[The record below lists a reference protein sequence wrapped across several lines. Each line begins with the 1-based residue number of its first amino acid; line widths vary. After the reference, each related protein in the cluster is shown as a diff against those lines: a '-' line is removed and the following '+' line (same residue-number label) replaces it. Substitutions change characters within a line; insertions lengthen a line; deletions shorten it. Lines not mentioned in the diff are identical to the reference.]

1 MVAGRMRIAPFLL
14 LLLLPALALGQARG
28 ISTPRSPNRDVTLPP
43 TSLSLV
49 DDPTALSLNPA
60 ALTFTRGPQLQYF
73 HEIDP
78 AANLHGDVLYAGTS
92 LFGAL
97 GLAVGHQWMSGG
109 NGSFFRQTSVGLS
122 MGSQAFSLGAALDT
136 YSGNDAFGGLTSWDL
151 GIAGRPFS
159 FLSYGLVVKNVGAP
173 TRAGLTL
180 ERSFE
185 GGLGLRPFPAWD
197 GLFAVDYAVT
207 PEEPSANRGVLSYSA
222 QAPIVPGLN
231 ALVGVSHGLQPNV
244 PFTAQAG
251 LSLDA
256 RALGATYAFG
266 AHASGI
272 HHTFGARLG
281 GQGYPGVSL
290 AHGTVALFDLPHLMR
305 EGGVTLGSLLGLGA
319 TTDPFLRLMRLLEHA
334 ERDPQLRGIILR
346 IDGSHGLGLA
356 RALELSQALR
366 RLRAGGKTI
375 AALMLRADDNAYLI
389 ASAADRVWVTP
400 ESNLFINGLSASLT
414 HLGGA
419 MEKLGVSWDV
429 ARQGRYK
436 TAPEQL
442 AEKDPSEAQLE
453 TVNALLDDQSRILV
467 ERIAASRGIAE
478 ARVEEAFADGLLTT
492 ARAVELGLVDEIL
505 VGSALDRAAGALVPG
520 AAWRPD
526 YQPLQHRRPFWGVAP
541 RIAIIPVI
549 GSIVGG
555 EGGSDPLGVQTSVGA
570 RPVIEAIERAAAD
583 PGVRAIVL
591 RIDSPGGDGLAS
603 DLMYRAVLEAKKRKP
618 VIASM
623 GDVAASGGYYVAMG
637 ADEIHAL
644 PTTVTGSIGVFLI
657 KPAVE
662 ALATRLGV
670 SVTTLKRAPHADL
683 LNMWEPW
690 DAQGAARAQAWIDA
704 FYDAFITEVAR
715 SRNMDLRAVDAVA
728 RGRVWSGVAAQRV
741 GLVDQLGDLSSAI
754 AAARHRAKIAP
765 HTRVEL
771 VIQGEP
777 PGLFM
782 PIPGAPDVL
791 QTRVPTPRPDLS
803 PALRAVAQELGVGL
817 ELLQMS
823 GVQARLPFGLEVR

>member
-1 MVAGRMRIAPFLL
+1 MRIAPILL
-14 LLLLPALALGQARG
+14 LVLLPGLTLAQTRG
-28 ISTPRSPNRDVTLPP
+28 ISAPRAPGRDVTLPP

-73 HEIDP
+73 HEIDTR
-78 AANLHGDVLYAGTS
+78 ARLHGDALYAGTS

-109 NGSFFRQTSVGLS
+109 GGSFFRQTSVGLS
-122 MGSQAFSLGAALDT
+122 LGSQAFSLGATLDT
-136 YSGNDAFGGLTSWDL
+136 YSGNDDFGGLTSWDL
-151 GIAGRPFS
+151 GIAGRPFH
-159 FLSYGLVVKNVGAP
+159 FLSYGLVVRNVGAP
-173 TRAGLTL
+173 GRGTATL

-185 GGLGLRPFPAWD
+185 GGIGVRPFASWD
-197 GLFAVDYAVT
+197 GLLAVDYALT
-207 PEEPSANRGVLSYSA
+207 PTEPTVDRGVLTYTV

-231 ALVGVSHGLQPNV
+231 ALAGVSHGLQPGV
-244 PFTAQAG
+244 PFRAQAG

-256 RALGATYAFG
+256 RALGATYAVG
-266 AHASGI
+266 GHTGGL

-281 GQGYPGVSL
+281 GQGYPAVSL
-290 AHGTVALFDLPHLMR
+290 AAGTVALFDLPQLMR
-305 EGGVTLGSLLGLGA
+305 EEGVTIGSLLGLGQ

-346 IDGSHGLGLA
+346 IDGSHGMELA

-366 RLRAGGKTI
+366 RLRAGGKKI
-375 AALMLRADDNAYLI
+375 AALILRADDPAYLI

-400 ESNLFINGLSASLT
+400 ESTLFINGLSASLT

-442 AEKDPSEAQLE
+442 AESAPSEAQLE
-453 TVNALLDDQSRILV
+453 TVNALLDDQSRLLV
-467 ERIAASRGIAE
+467 ERIAASRGIPE
-478 ARVEEAFADGLLTT
+478 SRVMEAFSDGLLTT

-505 VGSALDRAAGALVPG
+505 IGAALDKAAGALVPG
-520 AAWRPD
+520 AAWRPN
-526 YQPLQHRRPFWGVAP
+526 YQPLQHRRPFWGAAP

-555 EGGSDPLGVQTSVGA
+555 DGGGDPFGVQTSVGA

-603 DLMYRAVLEAKKRKP
+603 DLMYRAVLEARKRKP

-637 ADEIHAL
+637 AHEIHAL
-644 PTTVTGSIGVFLI
+644 PTTVTGSIGVFLV
-657 KPAVE
+657 KPAIE
-662 ALATRLGV
+662 GLGQRLGV

-683 LNMWEPW
+683 LSLWEPW
-690 DAQGAARAQAWIDA
+690 DEAGAARAQAWIDA
-704 FYDAFITEVAR
+704 FYDSFITEVAR
-715 SRNMDLRAVDAVA
+715 SRNLDKDAVDAAA
-728 RGRVWSGVAAQRV
+728 RGRVWSGVAAQRL

-771 VIQGEP
+771 VIEGEP

-791 QTRVPTPRPDLS
+791 QTRVPSSHPTLP
-803 PALRAVAQELGVGL
+803 PAMRAVAQELGAGL
-817 ELLQMS
+817 ELLEMS